1 MFHGFSG
8 LLFSLVSIATLHL
21 KTNLRAP
28 RRGEEEEE
36 TFRRFLSP
44 KNKSKFCNLL
54 SLLRSN
60 LLLPRDS
67 RLPLAYNSCDV
78 LRTFCLTTT
87 FGGAVLGKNGKLAQS
102 MSFSRHFCSFSFPIN
117 FPLLDTQFIKEK
129 NTTMKTTFPLS
140 AFVTRYRFQQIR
152 SRRYPC

>member
-36 TFRRFLSP
+36 TFRLFLSP

-87 FGGAVLGKNGKLAQS
+87 FGGAVLGNKKIMVN
-102 MSFSRHFCSFSFPIN
+102 
-117 FPLLDTQFIKEK
+117 
-129 NTTMKTTFPLS
+129 
-140 AFVTRYRFQQIR
+140 
-152 SRRYPC
+152 

>member
-36 TFRRFLSP
+36 TFRLFLFP

-87 FGGAVLGKNGKLAQS
+87 FGGAVLGNKKIMVN
-102 MSFSRHFCSFSFPIN
+102 
-117 FPLLDTQFIKEK
+117 
-129 NTTMKTTFPLS
+129 
-140 AFVTRYRFQQIR
+140 
-152 SRRYPC
+152 